1 MRQAEAGKRLTYGV
15 NLKEGSVEHM
25 TSNRKLDEI
34 DARLAAIEANL
45 MVHDSLLIE
54 IHNWLSQTPDGEAFV
69 EAMSFQLEAE
79 AARFA
84 SMPSDRAGR
93 FSAIS
98 EALLGMATALSQS
111 PGSTPEPKPTRP
123 NLRLVKS
130 E

>member
-1 MRQAEAGKRLTYGV
+1 
-15 NLKEGSVEHM
+15 M
-25 TSNRKLDEI
+25 TNNRKFDEI
-34 DARLAAIEANL
+34 DARMAAIEANL

-54 IHNWLSQTPDGEAFV
+54 IHKWLSQTPDGEAFV

-84 SMPSDRAGR
+84 SMPEDRAGR
-93 FSAIS
+93 FPAIS

-111 PGSTPEPKPTRP
+111 PASTPEPTPTLP